1 MIGLLS
7 LFIELLFDQ
16 IISYKTYIIPLFTL
30 VSILFIKRDNKYY
43 LYLFL
48 LGFIYDLFFTETLFL
63 HSIIFILLGLIIRKN
78 NILSLVLMITLY
90 NIFIYLSYIL
100 LNKINISFEELLYI
114 IKHYYIINIMYYY
127 ILRIIYKKKS

>member
-100 LNKINISFEELLYI
+100 LNKINISFEELLCI

>member
-63 HSIIFILLGLIIRKN
+63 HSIIFILLGLIGSSATKAA
-78 NILSLVLMITLY
+78 V
-90 NIFIYLSYIL
+90 
-100 LNKINISFEELLYI
+100 IN
-114 IKHYYIINIMYYY
+114 
-127 ILRIIYKKKS
+127 